1 MPAHEVK
8 TISVKLDNDM
18 RDRIRI
24 IADAKKRTTHWV
36 MRQAIEQYIKREEK
50 RETFRKETLKA
61 WEEYQETGLY
71 VTADEVIAWL
81 ETWGEIDEKA
91 TPACHR

>member
-8 TISVKLDNDM
+8 TISVKQDNDM

-36 MRQAIEQYIKREEK
+36 MRQAIEQYIEREEK
-50 RETFRKETLKA
+50 RETFR
-61 WEEYQETGLY
+61 Q
-71 VTADEVIAWL
+71 

-91 TPACHR
+91 APACHR

>member
-1 MPAHEVK
+1 MPAHEIK

-36 MRQAIEQYIKREEK
+36 MRQ
-50 RETFRKETLKA
+50 
-61 WEEYQETGLY
+61 
-71 VTADEVIAWL
+71 V
-81 ETWGEIDEKA
+81 
-91 TPACHR
+91 HRT

>member
-1 MPAHEVK
+1 
-8 TISVKLDNDM
+8 M

-36 MRQAIEQYIKREEK
+36 MRQAIEQYIEREEK
-50 RETFRKETLKA
+50 RETFR
-61 WEEYQETGLY
+61 Q
-71 VTADEVIAWL
+71 

-91 TPACHR
+91 APACHR

>member
-36 MRQAIEQYIKREEK
+36 MRQAIEQYIEREEK
-50 RETFRKETLKA
+50 RETFR
-61 WEEYQETGLY
+61 Q
-71 VTADEVIAWL
+71 

-91 TPACHR
+91 APACHR